1 MFNIKNTLIKKFAP
15 SKREHILKAALDL
28 FIQQGFE
35 KTPTSMISKA
45 ANVATGTL
53 FHHFKTKEELI
64 SALYLD
70 IKLSLQSALL
80 VSTGSELL
88 PDKNNMDELM
98 IKNIFYRVWFSMI
111 SWFLDNP
118 NEFKFLSQFSDS
130 AHINGETRER
140 VEDAFSE
147 WKVLFEAGQKIH
159 VFNKLPADLLLGLVT
174 SHVFTSCN
182 FLLDNNSLWQKKNVQ
197 VSLFESCWSQLMPT
211 TQSQSVALVK
221 VK

>member
-1 MFNIKNTLIKKFAP
+1 VFNIKDTKIKKRAP
-15 SKREHILKAALDL
+15 NKREHILKAALDL

-70 IKLSLQSALL
+70 IKLSLQSALT
-80 VSTGSELL
+80 SADSESL
-88 PDKNNMDELM
+88 PDKNNMNELF
-98 IKNIFYRVWFSMI
+98 IKNIFHRVWFSMI

-182 FLLDNNSLWQKKNVQ
+182 FLLDSRSLWQKKSVQ
-197 VSLFESCWSQLMPT
+197 VNLFESCWSQLTPT
-211 TQSQSVALVK
+211 THSQSAASVK

>member
-1 MFNIKNTLIKKFAP
+1 VFNIKDTKIKKRAP
-15 SKREHILKAALDL
+15 NKREHILKAALDL

-70 IKLSLQSALL
+70 IKLSLQSALT
-80 VSTGSELL
+80 SADSESL
-88 PDKNNMDELM
+88 PDKNNMNELF
-98 IKNIFYRVWFSMI
+98 IKNIFHRVWFSMI

-182 FLLDNNSLWQKKNVQ
+182 FLLDSRSLWQQKIVQ
-197 VSLFESCWSQLMPT
+197 VNLFESCWSQLTPT
-211 TQSQSVALVK
+211 THSQSAASVK

>member
-1 MFNIKNTLIKKFAP
+1 MFNIKDTKIKKRAP
-15 SKREHILKAALDL
+15 NKREHILKAALDL

-70 IKLSLQSALL
+70 IKLSLQSALT
-80 VSTGSELL
+80 SADSESL
-88 PDKNNMDELM
+88 PDKNNMNELF
-98 IKNIFYRVWFSMI
+98 IKNIFHRVWFSMI

-182 FLLDNNSLWQKKNVQ
+182 FLLDSRSLWQQKSVQ
-197 VSLFESCWSQLMPT
+197 VNLFESCWSQLTPT
-211 TQSQSVALVK
+211 THSQSAASVK